1 MTHYYFDNAATT
13 PINPDVVQ
21 AMSEALAADFGNASS
36 THYFG
41 RQSHHLLDQS
51 RQTIAR
57 SIHAKTDEIV
67 FTSGGTESD
76 NTAILSTAASYHQN
90 GKHIITTAIEHPA
103 VLNTMHF
110 LEKLGYEITYL
121 PVDSNGHVTA
131 AQVHDA
137 LRPDTILVSVMLGN
151 NEVGTIQPIAEI
163 GVLLKNYQAVFHT
176 DAVQAYGILDIDV
189 QTLGVDLLS
198 ISGHKLHGPKGIGF
212 LYINERLELEP
223 FMHGGEQE
231 HLRRAG
237 TENIPS
243 IVGLARAVAD
253 LTPQRKQEK
262 RAQLQLLKQT
272 LLADLTAKNVDF
284 EINGPK
290 PELALPHVLN
300 LWLRGVPTNLM
311 LMKLDLKGFAVS
323 GGSAC
328 TAGSLEPS
336 HVLIAL
342 TGSEDAPQIG
352 ESLRISFGDQNTIE
366 SVHLLADAIAEV
378 TRDYLQRS
386 K

>member
-1 MTHYYFDNAATT
+1 MS
-13 PINPDVVQ
+13 PDVVQ
-21 AMSEALAADFGNASS
+21 AMSAALANDFGNASS
-36 THYFG
+36 THYYG

-76 NTAILSTAASYHQN
+76 NTAILGTVAAYHER
-90 GKHIITTAIEHPA
+90 GRHLITTAVEHPA
-103 VLNTMHF
+103 ILKTMHY
-110 LEKLGYEITYL
+110 LETQGYEITYL
-121 PVDSNGHVTA
+121 PVDREGRVSVTDVQA
-131 AQVHDA
+131 A
-137 LRPDTILVSVMLGN
+137 LRPDTILVSVMMGN

-163 GVLLKNYQAVFHT
+163 GQLLKHHQAIFHT

-189 QTLGVDLLS
+189 TALGVDLLS

-212 LYINERLELEP
+212 LYMNERLNLEP

-243 IVGLARAVAD
+243 IVGLAQAVAD
-253 LTPQRKQEK
+253 LTPERKVEK
-262 RAQLQLLKQT
+262 REQLQTLKQT
-272 LLADLTAKNVDF
+272 LITDLKAKDVDF
-284 EINGPK
+284 EINGPA
-290 PELALPHVLN
+290 PQEGLPHVLN

-342 TGSEDAPQIG
+342 YGDEHAPQIS

-366 SVHLLADAIAEV
+366 SVHKLAEAIAEI
-378 TRDYLQRS
+378 TERFLGRLTPEH
-386 K
+386 